1 MSPVQ
6 SRSDRALAIY
16 LEVLSRYCDAEFPV
30 LRWASVQQPETARL
44 AFSPFKMIN
53 QQLET
58 LMFVQE
64 ADQDI
69 ARLRREIEALPK
81 RLSELE
87 SKLASQKLAL
97 ELAEKTIKEEESKR
111 RRFESDIKDHQQ
123 KILKFREQSSSV
135 KTNEQYT
142 ALQHE
147 IAFEEAEIRKVE
159 DRELE
164 SMERSE
170 HLEAQRNAA
179 RQQLADQTRVVELEK
194 EAARATSVQQ
204 QTKLAALMDERTR
217 LRATINES
225 ILATYDRVAA
235 ARGTGLARVQG
246 QRCLACQMAL
256 RPQVWN
262 QVRMGELLPCE
273 SCARLL
279 YYDPALEPEA
289 APAKTAKKR
298 RPELAEED
306 AGA

>member
-1 MSPVQ
+1 MQ
-6 SRSDRALAIY
+6 QY
-16 LEVLSRYCDAEFPV
+16 YDAEFRCFAG
-30 LRWASVQQPETARL
+30 LL
-44 AFSPFKMIN
+44 FSNRKLKLLDLPISCFNFSKMIN

-64 ADQDI
+64 ADLDI
-69 ARLRREIEALPK
+69 ARLRREIEALPR

-87 SKLASQKLAL
+87 NKLASQKLVL
-97 ELAEKTIKEEESKR
+97 ELAEKAIKEEETKR
-111 RRFESDIKDHQQ
+111 RRFESDIKDQQQ
-123 KILKFREQSSSV
+123 KILKFREQSSGV

-147 IAFEEAEIRKVE
+147 IAFAEAGIRKIE

-170 HLEAQRNAA
+170 SLEAQRNSA
-179 RQQLADQTRVVELEK
+179 RQGLSDQSRVVELEK
-194 EAARATSVQQ
+194 EAARTTSAQQ
-204 QTKLAALMDERTR
+204 QSKLAALMDERTR
-217 LRATINES
+217 LRATVDPG

-279 YYDPALEPEA
+279 YYDPALEPQ
-289 APAKTAKKR
+289 APAAKTTKR
-298 RPELAEED
+298 RGTEQAEEE

>member
-1 MSPVQ
+1 
-6 SRSDRALAIY
+6 
-16 LEVLSRYCDAEFPV
+16 
-30 LRWASVQQPETARL
+30 
-44 AFSPFKMIN
+44 
-53 QQLET
+53 
-58 LMFVQE
+58 MFVQE
-64 ADQDI
+64 ADLDI

-81 RLSELE
+81 RLAELE
-87 SKLASQKLAL
+87 NKLASQKMAL
-97 ELAEKTIKEEESKR
+97 ELSERAIKEEEAKR
-111 RRFESDIKDHQQ
+111 RRFESDIKDKQQ
-123 KILKFREQSSSV
+123 KILKFRDQSSSV

-147 IAFEEAEIRKVE
+147 IAFAEAEIGNIE

-170 HLEAQRNAA
+170 HMESQRKAA
-179 RQQLADQTRVVELEK
+179 RQDLADQTRVVELEK
-194 EAARATSVQQ
+194 EAARAISAQQ
-204 QTKLAALMDERTR
+204 QSKLAALIDERTR
-217 LRATINES
+217 LRATVDES

-289 APAKTAKKR
+289 SPANTARKR
-298 RPELAEED
+298 RPEPANEG
-306 AGA
+306 AGE

>member
-1 MSPVQ
+1 VQ
-6 SRSDRALAIY
+6 NPAAHDEQVGLQFTGSKLLDLHFLLLTTS
-16 LEVLSRYCDAEFPV
+16 E
-30 LRWASVQQPETARL
+30 
-44 AFSPFKMIN
+44 MIN
-53 QQLET
+53 DQLET

-87 SKLASQKLAL
+87 NKLASQKLAL
-97 ELAEKTIKEEESKR
+97 ELTEKAIREEEAKR
-111 RRFESDIKDHQQ
+111 RRLESDIKDQQQ

-147 IAFEEAEIRKVE
+147 VAFAEAEIRRIE
-159 DRELE
+159 DVELE

-170 HLEAQRNAA
+170 QLEVKRSLA
-179 RQQLADQTRVVELEK
+179 RQELADQTRIVELEK
-194 EAARATSVQQ
+194 EAARSTSTQQ
-204 QTKLAALMDERTR
+204 QSKLAALSDERTR
-217 LRATINES
+217 LRANVDEKVLS
-225 ILATYDRVAA
+225 TYDRVAA

-246 QRCLACQMAL
+246 QRCLGCQMAL
-256 RPQVWN
+256 RPQAWN

-279 YYDPALEPEA
+279 YYDPALEPE
-289 APAKTAKKR
+289 TASVKPSKR
-298 RPELAEED
+298 RHPQQAEED
-306 AGA
+306 AEA

>member
-1 MSPVQ
+1 
-6 SRSDRALAIY
+6 
-16 LEVLSRYCDAEFPV
+16 
-30 LRWASVQQPETARL
+30 
-44 AFSPFKMIN
+44 MIN

-64 ADQDI
+64 ADLDI
-69 ARLRREIEALPK
+69 ARLRREIDALP
-81 RLSELE
+81 RHLSELE
-87 SKLASQKLAL
+87 NKLASQKLAL
-97 ELAEKTIKEEESKR
+97 ELAEKAIKEEEAKR
-111 RRFESDIKDHQQ
+111 RRFESDIKDQQQ

-147 IAFEEAEIRKVE
+147 ITFAEAEIRKIE

-170 HLEAQRNAA
+170 SLEAQRNGA
-179 RQQLADQTRVVELEK
+179 RLQLSDQSRVVELEK
-194 EAARATSVQQ
+194 EAARATSAQQ
-204 QTKLAALMDERTR
+204 QSKLAALMGERTR
-217 LRATINES
+217 LRATVDQG
-225 ILATYDRVAA
+225 ILATYDRVAG

-279 YYDPALEPEA
+279 YHDPALEPEA
-289 APAKTAKKR
+289 PAVKLVKKR
-298 RPELAEED
+298 RTEQADEET
-306 AGA
+306 

>member
-1 MSPVQ
+1 
-6 SRSDRALAIY
+6 
-16 LEVLSRYCDAEFPV
+16 
-30 LRWASVQQPETARL
+30 
-44 AFSPFKMIN
+44 MIN
-53 QQLET
+53 EQLET

-64 ADQDI
+64 AEQDI

-87 SKLASQKLAL
+87 NKLASQKLAL
-97 ELAEKTIKEEESKR
+97 ELAEKAIRGEEAKR
-111 RRFESDIKDHQQ
+111 RRLESDIKDHQQ

-147 IAFEEAEIRKVE
+147 IAFAEAEIRRIE
-159 DRELE
+159 DVELE

-170 HLEAQRNAA
+170 QLEAKHGAA
-179 RQQLADQTRVVELEK
+179 RHDLADQAKVVELEK
-194 EAARATSVQQ
+194 GAARATSAQQ
-204 QTKLAALMDERTR
+204 QSKLAALLDERAR
-217 LRATINES
+217 LRATVDEK
-225 ILATYDRVAA
+225 ILSTYDRIAA

-246 QRCLACQMAL
+246 QRCLGCQMAL

-289 APAKTAKKR
+289 ASAKPARRR
-298 RPELAEED
+298 RPEEAEED

>member
-1 MSPVQ
+1 
-6 SRSDRALAIY
+6 
-16 LEVLSRYCDAEFPV
+16 
-30 LRWASVQQPETARL
+30 
-44 AFSPFKMIN
+44 
-53 QQLET
+53 
-58 LMFVQE
+58 MFVQE
-64 ADQDI
+64 ADLDI

-81 RLSELE
+81 RLTELE
-87 SKLASQKLAL
+87 NKLASQKMAL
-97 ELAEKTIKEEESKR
+97 ELAEKAIKEEEAKR
-111 RRFESDIKDHQQ
+111 RRFESDIKDQQQ
-123 KILKFREQSSSV
+123 KILKFRDQSSSV

-147 IAFEEAEIRKVE
+147 IAFAEAEIGNIE

-170 HLEAQRNAA
+170 HMETQRKAA
-179 RQQLADQTRVVELEK
+179 RQDLADQTRVVELEK
-194 EAARATSVQQ
+194 EAARATSAQQ
-204 QTKLAALMDERTR
+204 QSKLAALIDERTR
-217 LRATINES
+217 LRATVDQS
-225 ILATYDRVAA
+225 ILATYDRIAA

-289 APAKTAKKR
+289 QPANPARKR
-298 RPELAEED
+298 RPEQTNED

>member
-1 MSPVQ
+1 MEPAS
-6 SRSDRALAIY
+6 SRVFKPGHKISSSSWRGTRPAAGLQFLGPKLLD
-16 LEVLSRYCDAEFPV
+16 
-30 LRWASVQQPETARL
+30 LRFLLLKISE
-44 AFSPFKMIN
+44 MIN
-53 QQLET
+53 DQLET
-58 LMFVQE
+58 LTFVQE

-81 RLSELE
+81 HLSGLE
-87 SKLASQKLAL
+87 NKLASERLAL
-97 ELAEKTIKEEESKR
+97 ELAEKSIREEEAKR
-111 RRFESDIKDHQQ
+111 RRMESDIKDQQQ

-147 IAFEEAEIRKVE
+147 IAFAETEIRRIE
-159 DRELE
+159 DRELA
-164 SMERSE
+164 SMELSE
-170 HLEAQRNAA
+170 QLELKRNAT
-179 RQQLADQTRVVELEK
+179 RQELADQTRVVELEK
-194 EAARATSVQQ
+194 EAARDKSAQQ
-204 QTKLAALMDERTR
+204 QSKLAALMDERNR
-217 LRATINES
+217 LRATVDEV

-246 QRCLACQMAL
+246 QRCLGCQMAL

-279 YYDPALEPEA
+279 YYDPALEPAPPAEK
-289 APAKTAKKR
+289 PAKRR
-298 RPELAEED
+298 RPEDPEEN

>member
-1 MSPVQ
+1 MN
-6 SRSDRALAIY
+6 
-16 LEVLSRYCDAEFPV
+16 
-30 LRWASVQQPETARL
+30 
-44 AFSPFKMIN
+44 K
-53 QQLET
+53 QLET

-69 ARLRREIEALPK
+69 VRLRREIEALPR
-81 RLSELE
+81 RLAELE
-87 SKLASQKLAL
+87 NKLASQKLAL
-97 ELAEKTIKEEESKR
+97 ELAEKAIREEEAR
-111 RRFESDIKDHQQ
+111 RRRLESDIKDMQQ

-135 KTNEQYT
+135 KTNEQYA

-147 IAFEEAEIRKVE
+147 IAFAEAEISKIE

-170 HLEAQRNAA
+170 KLDAQRTLAQ
-179 RQQLADQTRVVELEK
+179 QQLADQTRIVELEK

-204 QTKLAALMDERTR
+204 QTKLAALNDERTR
-217 LRATINES
+217 LRATIDPG
-225 ILATYDRVAA
+225 IIATYDRVAS
-235 ARGTGLARVQG
+235 ARGSGLARVQG

-256 RPQVWN
+256 RPQMWN

-279 YYDPALEPEA
+279 YYDPELEPAAEA
-289 APAKTAKKR
+289 VPAKPTRKR
-298 RPELAEED
+298 RPEHPEDD

>member
-1 MSPVQ
+1 
-6 SRSDRALAIY
+6 
-16 LEVLSRYCDAEFPV
+16 
-30 LRWASVQQPETARL
+30 
-44 AFSPFKMIN
+44 MIN

-64 ADQDI
+64 ADLDI
-69 ARLRREIEALPK
+69 ARLRREIEALPR

-87 SKLASQKLAL
+87 NKLASQKLVL
-97 ELAEKTIKEEESKR
+97 ELAEKAIKEEETKR
-111 RRFESDIKDHQQ
+111 RRFESDIKDQQQ
-123 KILKFREQSSSV
+123 KILKFREQSSGV

-147 IAFEEAEIRKVE
+147 IAFAEAEIRKIE

-170 HLEAQRNAA
+170 SLEAQRNSA
-179 RQQLADQTRVVELEK
+179 RQGLSDQSRVVELEK
-194 EAARATSVQQ
+194 EAARTTSAQQ
-204 QTKLAALMDERTR
+204 QSKLAALMDERTR
-217 LRATINES
+217 LRATVDPG

-279 YYDPALEPEA
+279 YYDPALEPQ
-289 APAKTAKKR
+289 APAAKTTKR
-298 RPELAEED
+298 RGTEQAEEE